1 MFENG
6 FLFVS
11 FQGYPNPSHMYN
23 NQPGAQAQRGPHDV
37 QGGPHVTGGP
47 HDVQGG
53 PHVTGG
59 SHGTPGGPHG
69 RNPTYGGHV
78 PPATHQPQAMSKPIT
93 RQPNTSWIPNP
104 ADFQH
109 RQQNRPPHPTNP
121 VSSATSVGG
130 GTSNLMSVINST
142 AHLSSAAAAGVG
154 HWNSMVAG
162 SNPSSIMSSMVNHS
176 VRNIFNSLFKCLGK
190 ICFC

>member
-1 MFENG
+1 MFLRT

-23 NQPGAQAQRGPHDV
+23 NQPGAPTQRGPHD
-37 QGGPHVTGGP
+37 QGHGP
-47 HDVQGG
+47 
-53 PHVTGG
+53 
-59 SHGTPGGPHG
+59 HGTPGGPHG

-104 ADFQH
+104 AEFQH
-109 RQQNRPPHPTNP
+109 RQQNRPPHSTNP

-142 AHLSSAAAAGVG
+142 THMSSAAGAGVG
-154 HWNSMVAG
+154 HWNAMVAG

-176 VRNIFNSLFKCLGK
+176 VSYFFQYFAQ
-190 ICFC
+190 ICAYQVLEFQ

>member
-1 MFENG
+1 
-6 FLFVS
+6 
-11 FQGYPNPSHMYN
+11 MYN
-23 NQPGAQAQRGPHDV
+23 NQPGAHTQRGPHD
-37 QGGPHVTGGP
+37 QGP
-47 HDVQGG
+47 
-53 PHVTGG
+53 
-59 SHGTPGGPHG
+59 HGTPGGPHG

-104 ADFQH
+104 AEFQH

-142 AHLSSAAAAGVG
+142 AHMSSTAASGVG
-154 HWNSMVAG
+154 HWNAMVAG
-162 SNPSSIMSSMVNHS
+162 SNPSSIMSSMANHS
-176 VRNIFNSLFKCLGK
+176 VSYFCQYFAQ
-190 ICFC
+190 ICAYQVLEFQNTNLYTTRGSSYTL

>member
-1 MFENG
+1 
-6 FLFVS
+6 
-11 FQGYPNPSHMYN
+11 MYN
-23 NQPGAQAQRGPHDV
+23 NQPGAPAQRGPHD
-37 QGGPHVTGGP
+37 QSHGP
-47 HDVQGG
+47 
-53 PHVTGG
+53 
-59 SHGTPGGPHG
+59 HGTPGGPHG

-104 ADFQH
+104 AEFQH

-142 AHLSSAAAAGVG
+142 AHMSSTTAAGVG
-154 HWNSMVAG
+154 HWNAMVAG
-162 SNPSSIMSSMVNHS
+162 SNPSSIMSSMANHS
-176 VRNIFNSLFKCLGK
+176 VSYFFFNILLKYVHIKSLNFTNMR
-190 ICFC
+190 F